1 MGHKDS
7 ECIIPKP
14 RPTHTGLH
22 RGGVPELALEDSGS
36 ELASGEVANGQVPF
50 PHQPCVA
57 GVSLY
62 QGLLCPRPPY
72 WGASRVSSSS
82 PEGHTDP
89 ALAQLTRVP
98 PTSYAICMPAGL
110 GSKDLEKGAHWA
122 EGPAAGLLGES
133 TVKGVVRGFRSHRC
147 KNPKPLFIQER
158 TRTVSQGI
166 NAQGV
171 MCAGGSSMCRLEL
184 PGGQQVFPEQAS
196 PARQA
201 RLPGS
206 SAVRSSGP
214 TPVLRKQR
222 LDVLDFR
229 EGRRLA

>member
-62 QGLLCPRPPY
+62 QGLPCPRPPY
-72 WGASRVSSSS
+72 WGGSRVSSSS

-171 MCAGGSSMCRLEL
+171 VCAGGLFYVWTGAPRGATGVSRTGLPSEAGPAPWKLCGQVQWPHARPQETQVGCFGF
-184 PGGQQVFPEQAS
+184 PGG
-196 PARQA
+196 
-201 RLPGS
+201 
-206 SAVRSSGP
+206 
-214 TPVLRKQR
+214 
-222 LDVLDFR
+222 
-229 EGRRLA
+229 